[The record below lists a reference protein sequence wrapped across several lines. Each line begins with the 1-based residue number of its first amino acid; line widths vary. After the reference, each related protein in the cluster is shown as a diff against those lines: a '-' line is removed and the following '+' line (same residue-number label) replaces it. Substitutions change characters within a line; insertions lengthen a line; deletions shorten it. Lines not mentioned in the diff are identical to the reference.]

1 MEEYNKLH
9 RHHTDHA
16 RKESKEIKPR
26 KESKPKSVPKEKAAP
41 VKAVKK

>member
-9 RHHTDHA
+9 GHHTDHA
-16 RKESKEIKPR
+16 R